1 MSHFIDKRLCMKIKC
16 CDLLTNSELSKVH
29 LDVLVKV
36 VLQFIHRKSPKVFM
50 FLLEYAKSDSNGI
63 LFDNG

>member
-1 MSHFIDKRLCMKIKC
+1 MKIKC

-36 VLQFIHRKSPKVFM
+36 VLQFIHRRSLRVFM

-63 LFDNG
+63 LFDNGSEYG